1 MKKSLNFKLIITFL
15 IISILFTK
23 ATFSQIKIGDKRE
36 DGIVYFVD
44 STGKHGLIADIKDSK
59 KMNWNKAKS
68 SCEERGNGW
77 HLPTKDE
84 LDKLYQQK
92 DLVGDFDNFYYW
104 SSTLDKKDNPW
115 GQNFANGIP
124 QIGTTKIIR
133 VCVRA
138 VKSF

>member
-1 MKKSLNFKLIITFL
+1 MKKIFFFAIYV
-15 IISILFTK
+15 LFTNLS
-23 ATFSQIKIGDKRE
+23 FSQIKIGDKLE
-36 DGIVYFVD
+36 GGIVYFVD
-44 STGKHGLIADIKDSK
+44 STLKHGLISDIKDLK
-59 KMNWNKAKS
+59 KMNWNKATKY
-68 SCEERGNGW
+68 CEEKGNGW

-92 DLVGDFDNFYYW
+92 DLIGGFDNFYYW
-104 SSTLDKKDNPW
+104 SSTLDKNDNPW

-124 QIGTTKIIR
+124 EVSRVKIIS